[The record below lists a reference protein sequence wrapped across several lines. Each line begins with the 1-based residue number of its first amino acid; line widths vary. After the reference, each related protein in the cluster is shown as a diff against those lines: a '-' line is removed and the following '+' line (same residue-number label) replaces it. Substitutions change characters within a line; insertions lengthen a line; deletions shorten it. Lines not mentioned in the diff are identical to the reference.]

1 MLVARPADPSVRA
14 VAVGAALTVLLA
26 GCATAG
32 PAPAADPPAAATSA
46 LPLEH
51 VHGAAFVM
59 AARTAERADKT
70 VTGACWQSSYEVT
83 NPRPV
88 SASAPRSDRTD
99 RSA

>member
-14 VAVGAALTVLLA
+14 VAVGAAAAALTVLLA

-51 VHGAAFVM
+51 VHGAAFVR

-70 VTGACWQSSYEVT
+70 VTGAC
-83 NPRPV
+83 
-88 SASAPRSDRTD
+88 
-99 RSA
+99 